1 MIFFL
6 SGFGGSLD
14 STSKIIGPVLRFL
27 FPDAPPETLAFYHF
41 YIRKAAHVTAYA
53 ILALLA
59 YRAFVGAR
67 RRAVWAI
74 IVVTV
79 VAILDETNQAFNPAR
94 SGAITDVFLDLCGG
108 AAALIGVI
116 VFARRGPKATS
127 SAPRESTPG

>member
-59 YRAFVGAR
+59 YRAFENLR
-67 RRAVWAI
+67 RRAWFSLVM
-74 IVVTV
+74 
-79 VAILDETNQAFNPAR
+79 VALVASLDETNQAFNPAR
-94 SGAITDVFLDLCGG
+94 TGAIADVFLDLSGG
-108 AAALIGVI
+108 VAALIGVI
-116 VFARRGPKATS
+116 VFARRGPKAKS